1 MSAVASVPDA
11 RPLAGRVVL
20 VVGAHG
26 GLGRALALAC
36 ARAGATQVLLGR
48 SARKLER
55 VADAVEQAGG
65 EALLYPL
72 DLEGATPDDYA
83 ELATRIAGRFGR
95 LDGVVHC
102 AADFPGLTPLEHVDP
117 AVFARTVHVGL
128 TARWWLSQACLPL
141 LHKSDAGRLVFLVD
155 PAPAAAPA
163 YWGGYG
169 IVQPALDALAAT
181 LEAETA
187 SSPLRVQVLRPGP
200 LRTPLRARAYA
211 ADDDRLARDAA
222 TAAAACVALLAAEP
236 TAMQAAP

>member
-1 MSAVASVPDA
+1 MSALASVPDT

-20 VVGAHG
+20 VVGSHG

-72 DLEGATPDDYA
+72 DLEGASPDDYA
-83 ELATRIAGRFGR
+83 ELAARIGERFGR
-95 LDGVVHC
+95 LDGLVHC
-102 AADFPGLTPLEHVDP
+102 AADFPGLTPLEHADP
-117 AVFARTVHVGL
+117 AGFARTLHVGL

-141 LHKSDAGRLVFLVD
+141 LRASDAGRLVFLAD

-169 IVQPALDALAAT
+169 IVQPAIEALAAT
-181 LEAETA
+181 LQAETA
-187 SSPLRVQVLRPGP
+187 TSPLRVHVLRPGP

-211 ADDDRLARDAA
+211 ADGDRLARDP
-222 TAAAACVALLAAEP
+222 AAAADDCIALLAPGPDPA
-236 TAMQAAP
+236 AAP